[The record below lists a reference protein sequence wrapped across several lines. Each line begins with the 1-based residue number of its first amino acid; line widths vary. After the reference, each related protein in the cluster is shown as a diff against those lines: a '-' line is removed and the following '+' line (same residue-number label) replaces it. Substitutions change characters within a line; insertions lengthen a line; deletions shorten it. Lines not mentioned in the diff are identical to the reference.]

1 MNPKPNPSEPTTES
15 PVRYTSAAF
24 IVIITLIVT
33 ILMTAC
39 STTSLEESNVASADA
54 NDLVVSISPGDSYTF
69 PGTRADDAGLHTG
82 HTLRYIATLYKSTD
96 NTSKTI
102 SKANTVQRIEQLAT
116 EGNQVIFKGVAPGYY
131 FIIIFADYIEAS
143 ATRNS
148 EGNFDDKYYDTHTNP
163 EWVTLKN
170 NIEFNNH
177 NLDCFLEYSRPV
189 FKKEA
194 NIGLEF
200 NYTLKRVV
208 SQIQVVS
215 NGTGSMSALNKIH
228 IEKATAIKDLLY
240 VSGSGFKNK
249 DIQDNKTV
257 EIDRAESASDPN
269 LLFFFYTFNAPS
281 GVALG
286 NTKFTLLP
294 NEGYKFSN
302 DGTYTVT
309 GLGDGN
315 HYIDITPEA
324 NYIYKITGD
333 FLSTT
338 EFPAK
343 TVEFKVSVNK
353 DWGVDA
359 SQQVPGTSSDN

>member
-69 PGTRADDAGLHTG
+69 PGTRADDAELHTG

-116 EGNQVIFKGVAPGYY
+116 EGNQVIFKGVVPGYY
-131 FIIIFADYIEAS
+131 FIIIFADYIDAS

-189 FKKEA
+189 FEKEA

-215 NGTGSMSALNKIH
+215 NGNGSMSALNKIH
-228 IEKATAIKDLLY
+228 IEKATAFKHLWY
-240 VSGSGFKNK
+240 VDGTGFKQG
-249 DIQDNKTV
+249 DIQEDRNIN
-257 EIDRAESASDPN
+257 IDRVKSASDPN
-269 LLFFFYTFNAPS
+269 LLFFFYTFNQPS
-281 GVALG
+281 DALADIQ
-286 NTKFTLLP
+286 FTLQP

-302 DGTYTVT
+302 DGKYTIT
-309 GLGDGN
+309 GDN
-315 HYIDITPEA
+315 DITPEA
-324 NYIYKITGD
+324 NYIYKITGS

-338 EFPAK
+338 ESPAK
-343 TVEFKVSVNK
+343 TVDLKVSVNK
-353 DWGVDA
+353 DWGGYA
-359 SQQVPGTSSDN
+359 YQQVPGTSSDN